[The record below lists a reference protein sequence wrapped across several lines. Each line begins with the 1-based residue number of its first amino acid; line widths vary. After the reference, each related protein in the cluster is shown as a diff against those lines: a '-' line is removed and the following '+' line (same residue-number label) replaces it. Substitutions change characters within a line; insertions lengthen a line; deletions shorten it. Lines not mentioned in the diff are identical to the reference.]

1 MNKTLVLGRIATD
14 LELRQTNDGKSVTSF
29 TMAVDRPGTYGDN
42 KKTDWLDIVAWRSTA
57 EFICKHFAK
66 GDPILV
72 EGVLTSRNWEDK
84 AGQKRKNIE
93 IVAENVE
100 FLPRAKAEGKPEI
113 ANNAVS
119 FAKGLEEDFTTID
132 DEDIPF

>member
-1 MNKTLVLGRIATD
+1 MNKATLIGRIATD

-42 KKTDWLDIVAWRSTA
+42 KKTDWPDIVAWRGTA
-57 EFICKHFAK
+57 EFICKHFSK

-100 FLPRAKAEGKPEI
+100 FLPRAKAEGRTEI

-119 FAKGLEEDFTTID
+119 FAKGSDEDFTTID